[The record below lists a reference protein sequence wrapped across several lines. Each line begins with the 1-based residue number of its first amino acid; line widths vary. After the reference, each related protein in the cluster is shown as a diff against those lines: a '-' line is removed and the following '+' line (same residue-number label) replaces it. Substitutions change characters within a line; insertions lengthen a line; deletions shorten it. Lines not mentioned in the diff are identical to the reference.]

1 MVRVQWWWHS
11 KYFDLKTFKI
21 KDGTPAEERRKLE
34 TAIAEWQSPPVE
46 NPIEMAKEIAAL
58 MGEEL

>member
-1 MVRVQWWWHS
+1 MVSVPWWFHS
-11 KYFDLKTFKI
+11 KYLENGTLKI

-46 NPIEMAKEIAAL
+46 NPMTAKEIAKL
-58 MGEEL
+58 LGEEL